1 MKKRI
6 AINGFGRIGR
16 AVYRLLSNNSDIEV
30 VALNDLADTAT
41 MCHLLKYDSVHGM
54 AQSKIELNDAN
65 ITFGVQKSKI
75 LHEKNIENLPWQLL
89 NVDIVIECTG
99 LFLTKELAQ
108 KHIDSGAKKVVL
120 SAPPKDSETKAVVL
134 GVNDNIIEESD
145 FVISNAS
152 CTTNSAAPLLKVL
165 NDNFGVQS
173 AYITTIHSYTSDQRL
188 HDSPHHDL
196 RRARAAALSI
206 IPTTTGAAKALSK
219 IFPELEGKLGGGGIR
234 VPVPDGSLTDI
245 TCQLKTKTTV
255 AEINKMFRLASQ
267 TSLKGILQYTDEPI
281 VSIDV
286 IGNKHS
292 CIFDSELTSIVGE
305 MVKVVGWYDNEIGY
319 SSRLVDLIGI
329 L

>member
-1 MKKRI
+1 
-6 AINGFGRIGR
+6 
-16 AVYRLLSNNSDIEV
+16 
-30 VALNDLADTAT
+30 
-41 MCHLLKYDSVHGM
+41 M

-255 AEINKMFRLASQ
+255 AEINKKFRLASQ